1 MNQDYTVKQFTD
13 RNKADNFGNKTYTVV
28 FDEDPRPVYLASK
41 GDLQIGHKKYG
52 RIESGQYGPKFKS
65 EKRDGEGFAPPQGT
79 GYQPRS
85 PKKSDDER
93 SNDIRWGLTI
103 KEANAYI
110 IANRP
115 NLDADKWSKE
125 VIEYASALYAISD
138 EPVKVQEEPPLQD
151 QLPDDMLDNHGL
163 TADELGEIPF

>member
-1 MNQDYTVKQFTD
+1 MAAQDFTVKSFT
-13 RNKADNFGNKTYTVV
+13 NKNKPDKFGNHTYTVV
-28 FDEDPRPVYLASK
+28 FEEDARPVYLASK
-41 GDLQIGHKKYG
+41 TELQAGMKKYG
-52 RIESGQYGPKFKS
+52 EILDGEYGPRFKS
-65 EKRDGEGFAPPQGT
+65 QQKEGFAPPQGT
-79 GYQPRS
+79 GYQPQSR
-85 PKKSDDER
+85 PNKKSDDER

-138 EPVKVQEEPPLQD
+138 EPTKPEEEAPTQD
-151 QLPDDMLDNHGL
+151 ELPDDLLDEPINL
-163 TADELGEIPF
+163 AEIPF

>member
-52 RIESGQYGPKFKS
+52 RIESGQYGDKFKS

-79 GYQPRS
+79 GYQPR
-85 PKKSDDER
+85 PNKKSDDER
-93 SNDIRWGLTI
+93 SNDIRWGLTL

-138 EPVKVQEEPPLQD
+138 EPVKVQQEPPLQD
-151 QLPDDMLDNHGL
+151 QLPDDMLDG
-163 TADELGEIPF
+163 TEPIELSNIPF